1 MFSKKTEFSPAPR
14 GPLFILK
21 SSDGRCSPS
30 PHSRSI
36 MNVGRTSVILALLA
50 SVMTPGSAH
59 AASTTTTTVATSAP
73 IASALVLP
81 APNKGV
87 FEGYLPALA
96 CTSAGNCVAAG
107 TYTDGNGNQQGVLF
121 TESAGTWQ
129 TGVAITPPTG
139 AVSTSQG
146 VTIYDASC
154 GAAGS
159 CSVIGTYLDA
169 NGNQHS
175 FVVNQVNGAWQSG
188 VALTLPANA
197 LTNGLQSA
205 PRSISCATAGNC
217 VVVGTYNTNAQS
229 FETHGY
235 VANEI
240 NGTWHSA
247 SELTM
252 PSDANANPMVNES
265 QVICWAAGNCDAV
278 GSYID
283 NAGVTH
289 AIVSQSTHFTW
300 HTARALLLP
309 AAASAFAGA
318 SFSEITCAT
327 PSNCVTVG
335 SFNNAAG
342 ALEPMAAS
350 MINGVWSRAVAI
362 TLPTGAGANP
372 ATFYWGYKGVSCATP
387 TNCAFGGD
395 YVTSTGTHQG
405 FLVNERNGTWQTAT
419 TLHLPVGAKYAGANG
434 GVIAVVCQSAGVCT
448 AAGAFVN
455 AKGLYQTELVRETNA
470 TWGAPLVIGLPKNAP
485 TVGVNGGV
493 YGLHCFTSTSCQV
506 LGSYLA
512 TGSTYEGFVV
522 TA

>member
-1 MFSKKTEFSPAPR
+1 
-14 GPLFILK
+14 
-21 SSDGRCSPS
+21 
-30 PHSRSI
+30 
-36 MNVGRTSVILALLA
+36 MNVRRASVVLALFA
-50 SVMTPGSAH
+50 SLITPAVAE
-59 AASTTTTTVATSAP
+59 AASTTTTTVATTAP
-73 IASALVLP
+73 VASALPLP
-81 APNKGV
+81 SPNKGI

-96 CTSAGNCVAAG
+96 CTSVGNCIAAG
-107 TYTDGNGNQQGVLF
+107 TYTDGNGNQQGVIF

-129 TGVAITPPTG
+129 TGVAITPPSG

-146 VTIYDASC
+146 VTIYDAAC
-154 GAAGS
+154 GDVGS
-159 CSVIGTYLDA
+159 CSVIGAYLDA

-175 FVVNQVNGAWQSG
+175 FVVNQVSGAWQAG
-188 VALTLPANA
+188 VELNLPANA

-217 VVVGTYNTNAQS
+217 VIVGTYNTNAQS

-235 VANEI
+235 VDNEVS
-240 NGTWHSA
+240 GVWHPA
-247 SELTM
+247 SKLVL

-265 QVICWAAGNCDAV
+265 QVTCWAAGNCDAV

-283 NAGVTH
+283 TAGVTH
-289 AIVSQSTHFTW
+289 AIVSQSTHFAW

-309 AAASAFAGA
+309 ASASAFAGA
-318 SFSEITCAT
+318 SFAEITCAS
-327 PSNCVTVG
+327 PSNCVAVG

-350 MINGVWSRAVAI
+350 MINGVWARAVAI
-362 TLPTGAGANP
+362 TLPTGAGVNP

-387 TNCAFGGD
+387 TDCAFGGD

-405 FLVNERNGTWQTAT
+405 FLVNEHAGTWQTAT
-419 TLHLPVGAKYAGANG
+419 TLHLPVGAEYAGANG
-434 GVIAVVCQSAGVCT
+434 GVIDVACQAAGVCT

-455 AKGLYQTELVRETNA
+455 AKGLYQTELVRETA
-470 TWGAPLVIGLPKNAP
+470 GTWGAPLVITLPKNAP

-493 YGLHCFTSTSCQV
+493 YGLRCFTSTSCQV
-506 LGSYLA
+506 LGSYLSS
-512 TGSTYEGFVV
+512 GSTYQGFVV